1 MITQGKWKAKL
12 YTLRDSN
19 NVRWVE
25 SEDGKQSI
33 CQTFKP
39 NAEDNAHLIAAAPEL
54 LAACKIGLLHAV
66 ASNSCRVPDCNVCKK
81 RSEDIVAIKRAIAAA
96 ENKV

>member
-12 YTLRDSN
+12 YTRRDSN

-39 NAEDNAHLIAAAPEL
+39 NAEDNARLIAAAPEL
-54 LAACKIGLLHAV
+54 LAACKMGLKLARMT
-66 ASNSCRVPDCNVCKK
+66 NYPD
-81 RSEDIVAIKRAIAAA
+81 EYHIEQAIAKA